1 MSIAIADEN
10 FFNKGLKLFKDKKYE
25 DARFM
30 FERGIVFNPKDSNSY
45 LYLAKI
51 YNIQEDQDKE
61 EKNLEATLLIE
72 PNNEEA
78 ILMSMKIALERSNYS
93 KVKDLSNTFSK
104 VCKKLCNENKE
115 ILDTLANIEPK
126 KMSLD
131 KNLNKIL
138 IIDFGSQFT
147 QLIAR
152 RIRESGVYSEIIS
165 HKKVKNKNIDNS
177 IKGIILSGG
186 PLNVYQINKY
196 SFDKRIIENQI
207 PVLGI
212 CFGHQILSKLNGGR
226 VKQSKYREF
235 GLANIRKKRESIL
248 TKNFF
253 NKKNIN
259 KVWMSHA
266 DQVSKL
272 PKNFNVIASSQNS
285 KFAIIENK
293 KKNFY
298 GVQFHPEVTHT
309 ENGKKLIN
317 NFIFL
322 ICKIKRNWSSKDQKI
337 KLIKDVQNLV
347 GKNKVIC
354 ALSGGV
360 DSSVVAQLLN
370 KAIGKNLF
378 CIFVNTGLLRKNEEI
393 QVVKTFK
400 KKLKINLIYVNAENE
415 FLRKLNNV
423 SDPEKKRKIIGN
435 LFIKIFERYAKRIK
449 NVKFLAQG
457 TLYPDLIESK
467 SVTGSQTSKIK
478 SHHNVG
484 GLPKKMKL
492 KLVEPLKFLFKDEV
506 RKLGLELKL
515 SKEIISRHPFPGPG
529 LAIRMPGI
537 ITKEKIKILKEADN
551 YFIQAL
557 REHNLYNKI
566 WQAYA
571 ALLPVKTV
579 GVMGDNRTYEYLCL
593 LRAITSEDGMT
604 ADFYDFKKSFIQMIS
619 NKIVNSIRGVNRVVY
634 DVTSKPPST
643 IELE

>member
-1 MSIAIADEN
+1 
-10 FFNKGLKLFKDKKYE
+10 
-25 DARFM
+25 
-30 FERGIVFNPKDSNSY
+30 
-45 LYLAKI
+45 
-51 YNIQEDQDKE
+51 
-61 EKNLEATLLIE
+61 
-72 PNNEEA
+72 
-78 ILMSMKIALERSNYS
+78 
-93 KVKDLSNTFSK
+93 
-104 VCKKLCNENKE
+104 
-115 ILDTLANIEPK
+115 
-126 KMSLD
+126 MSLD
-131 KNLNKIL
+131 QNLNKIL
-138 IIDFGSQFT
+138 IVDFGSQFT

-152 RIRESGVYSEIIS
+152 RVRELGIFSEIIS
-165 HKKVKNKNIDNS
+165 HKKIKSKNINQT

-186 PLNVYQINKY
+186 PLNVYEINKY
-196 SFDKRIIENQI
+196 SFDKKIIQKGV

-212 CFGHQILSKLNGGR
+212 CFGHQIISKLNGGK
-226 VKQSKYREF
+226 VKQSKHREF
-235 GLANIRKKRESIL
+235 GLANITKKNNSLL

-253 NKKNIN
+253 KKKKSI

-272 PKNFNVIASSQNS
+272 PKNFKVIASSHNS
-285 KFAIIENK
+285 KFAVVENK
-293 KKNFY
+293 FKNYY

-309 ENGKKLIN
+309 ENGKKLIS

-322 ICKIKRNWSSKDQKI
+322 ICKMKKNWSSKDQKI
-337 KLIKDVQNLV
+337 KLIKDARQLV
-347 GKNKVIC
+347 GNNKVIC

-370 KAIGKNLF
+370 KAIGKNLH
-378 CIFVNTGLLRKNEEI
+378 CIFVNTGLLRKDEEK
-393 QVVKTFK
+393 QVVATFK
-400 KKLKINLIYVNAENE
+400 KKLKINLKYVNAEKE
-415 FLRKLNNV
+415 FLKKLSNI

-435 LFIKIFERYAKRIK
+435 LFIKIFERYAKKIK

-506 RKLGLELKL
+506 RKLGLELNL
-515 SKEIISRHPFPGPG
+515 SREIISRHPFPGPG

-537 ITKEKIKILKEADN
+537 ITKEKINILKEADH

-557 REHNLYNKI
+557 RDHNLYHKI

-604 ADFYDFKKSFIQMIS
+604 ADFYEFKKSFIQEIS
-619 NKIVNSIRGVNRVVY
+619 NKIVNSIRGINRVVY
-634 DVTSKPPST
+634 DITSKPPST

>member
-1 MSIAIADEN
+1 
-10 FFNKGLKLFKDKKYE
+10 
-25 DARFM
+25 
-30 FERGIVFNPKDSNSY
+30 
-45 LYLAKI
+45 
-51 YNIQEDQDKE
+51 
-61 EKNLEATLLIE
+61 
-72 PNNEEA
+72 
-78 ILMSMKIALERSNYS
+78 
-93 KVKDLSNTFSK
+93 
-104 VCKKLCNENKE
+104 
-115 ILDTLANIEPK
+115 
-126 KMSLD
+126 MSLD
-131 KNLNKIL
+131 INLDKVV

-152 RIRESGVYSEIIS
+152 RIRELGVFSEIVS
-165 HKKVKNKNIDNS
+165 HKKIRTSDINQSVR
-177 IKGIILSGG
+177 GIILSGG

-196 SFDKRIIENQI
+196 SFDKTILELNI
-207 PVLGI
+207 PILGI

-226 VKQSKYREF
+226 VKQSKHREF
-235 GLANIRKKRESIL
+235 GLANIFRKRDSLL
-248 TKNFF
+248 TKNFY
-253 NKKNIN
+253 NMKKNK

-272 PKNFNVIASSQNS
+272 PKNFQVVASSTNS
-285 KFAIIENK
+285 KYAIVENK
-293 KKNFY
+293 LKKFY

-309 ENGKKLIN
+309 ENGKKLIS
-317 NFIFL
+317 NFVFL
-322 ICKIKRNWSSKDQKI
+322 ICKIKKNWSSRDQKI
-337 KLIKDVQNLV
+337 KLINEVRDQV
-347 GKNKVIC
+347 GTHKVIC

-370 KAIGKNLF
+370 KSIGKKLY
-378 CIFVNTGLLRKNEEI
+378 CIFVNTGLLRKNEET
-393 QVVKTFK
+393 QVIRTFK
-400 KKLKINLIYVNAENE
+400 KRLKMNLIYVNAEKE
-415 FLRKLNNV
+415 FLGKLKNV

-435 LFIKIFERYAKRIK
+435 LFIKIFERYAKKIK

-484 GLPKKMKL
+484 GLPKKMNL

-537 ITKEKIKILKEADN
+537 ITNEKIKILKEADY

-557 REHNLYNKI
+557 REHGLYHKI

-604 ADFYDFKKSFIQMIS
+604 ADFFEFRKSFMQTIS
-619 NKIVNSIRGVNRVVY
+619 NKIVNSIRGINRIVY

>member
-1 MSIAIADEN
+1 
-10 FFNKGLKLFKDKKYE
+10 
-25 DARFM
+25 
-30 FERGIVFNPKDSNSY
+30 
-45 LYLAKI
+45 
-51 YNIQEDQDKE
+51 
-61 EKNLEATLLIE
+61 
-72 PNNEEA
+72 
-78 ILMSMKIALERSNYS
+78 
-93 KVKDLSNTFSK
+93 
-104 VCKKLCNENKE
+104 
-115 ILDTLANIEPK
+115 
-126 KMSLD
+126 MSLD

-337 KLIKDVQNLV
+337 KLIKEVQNLV

-370 KAIGKNLF
+370 KAIGKKLF

-492 KLVEPLKFLFKDEV
+492 KLVEPFKFLFKDEV

-604 ADFYDFKKSFIQMIS
+604 ADFYNFKKSFIQMIS

>member
-1 MSIAIADEN
+1 
-10 FFNKGLKLFKDKKYE
+10 
-25 DARFM
+25 
-30 FERGIVFNPKDSNSY
+30 
-45 LYLAKI
+45 
-51 YNIQEDQDKE
+51 
-61 EKNLEATLLIE
+61 
-72 PNNEEA
+72 
-78 ILMSMKIALERSNYS
+78 
-93 KVKDLSNTFSK
+93 
-104 VCKKLCNENKE
+104 
-115 ILDTLANIEPK
+115 
-126 KMSLD
+126 MSLD
-131 KNLNKIL
+131 QSLNKIL

-152 RIRESGVYSEIIS
+152 RIRELGVFSEIVS
-165 HKKVKNKNIDNS
+165 HKKIKNKDINNT

-186 PLNVYQINKY
+186 PLNVYEIKKY
-196 SFDKRIIENQI
+196 SFDKKIVENGV

-212 CFGHQILSKLNGGR
+212 CFGHQILSKLNGGK
-226 VKQSKYREF
+226 VKQSKHREF
-235 GLANIRKKRESIL
+235 GLANIYKKKESLLI
-248 TKNFF
+248 KNFF
-253 NKKNIN
+253 NNKKIN

-272 PKNFNVIASSQNS
+272 PKDFNVIASSQNS

-293 KKNFY
+293 FKKFY

-309 ENGKKLIN
+309 ENGKKLIS

-322 ICKIKRNWSSKDQKI
+322 ICNMRRNWSSKEQKI
-337 KLIKDVQNLV
+337 KLIEDIKYQV

-370 KAIGKNLF
+370 KAIGKKLF
-378 CIFVNTGLLRKNEEI
+378 CIFVNTGLLRKDEEK
-393 QVVKTFK
+393 QVIKTFK
-400 KKLKINLIYVNAENE
+400 KKLKINLIYVNAEKE
-415 FLRKLNNV
+415 FIRKLNNV
-423 SDPEKKRKIIGN
+423 SNPEKKRKIIGN
-435 LFIKIFERYAKRIK
+435 LFIKIFERYAKKIK

-492 KLVEPLKFLFKDEV
+492 KLIEPLKFLFKDEV
-506 RKLGLELKL
+506 RKLGLELNL
-515 SKEIISRHPFPGPG
+515 SREIISRHPFPGPG

-537 ITKEKIKILKEADN
+537 ITKKKINILKEADY

-557 REHNLYNKI
+557 KDHGLYHKI

-604 ADFYDFKKSFIQMIS
+604 ADFYEFKKPFVQMIS
-619 NKIVNSIRGVNRVVY
+619 NKIVNSIRGINRVVY
-634 DVTSKPPST
+634 DITSKPPST

>member
-1 MSIAIADEN
+1 
-10 FFNKGLKLFKDKKYE
+10 
-25 DARFM
+25 
-30 FERGIVFNPKDSNSY
+30 
-45 LYLAKI
+45 
-51 YNIQEDQDKE
+51 
-61 EKNLEATLLIE
+61 
-72 PNNEEA
+72 
-78 ILMSMKIALERSNYS
+78 
-93 KVKDLSNTFSK
+93 
-104 VCKKLCNENKE
+104 
-115 ILDTLANIEPK
+115 
-126 KMSLD
+126 MSLD

-337 KLIKDVQNLV
+337 RLIKDVQNLV

-370 KAIGKNLF
+370 KAIGKKLF

-415 FLRKLNNV
+415 FLKKLSNV

>member
-1 MSIAIADEN
+1 
-10 FFNKGLKLFKDKKYE
+10 
-25 DARFM
+25 
-30 FERGIVFNPKDSNSY
+30 
-45 LYLAKI
+45 
-51 YNIQEDQDKE
+51 
-61 EKNLEATLLIE
+61 
-72 PNNEEA
+72 
-78 ILMSMKIALERSNYS
+78 
-93 KVKDLSNTFSK
+93 
-104 VCKKLCNENKE
+104 
-115 ILDTLANIEPK
+115 
-126 KMSLD
+126 MSLD

-235 GLANIRKKRESIL
+235 GLANIHKKRESIL

-337 KLIKDVQNLV
+337 RLIKDVQNLV
-347 GKNKVIC
+347 GNNKVIC

-370 KAIGKNLF
+370 KAIGKKLF

>member
-1 MSIAIADEN
+1 
-10 FFNKGLKLFKDKKYE
+10 
-25 DARFM
+25 
-30 FERGIVFNPKDSNSY
+30 
-45 LYLAKI
+45 
-51 YNIQEDQDKE
+51 
-61 EKNLEATLLIE
+61 
-72 PNNEEA
+72 
-78 ILMSMKIALERSNYS
+78 
-93 KVKDLSNTFSK
+93 
-104 VCKKLCNENKE
+104 
-115 ILDTLANIEPK
+115 
-126 KMSLD
+126 MSLD
-131 KNLNKIL
+131 KNLDKIL

-370 KAIGKNLF
+370 KAIGKKLF

-537 ITKEKIKILKEADN
+537 ITKEKIKILKEADY

>member
-1 MSIAIADEN
+1 
-10 FFNKGLKLFKDKKYE
+10 
-25 DARFM
+25 
-30 FERGIVFNPKDSNSY
+30 
-45 LYLAKI
+45 
-51 YNIQEDQDKE
+51 
-61 EKNLEATLLIE
+61 
-72 PNNEEA
+72 
-78 ILMSMKIALERSNYS
+78 
-93 KVKDLSNTFSK
+93 
-104 VCKKLCNENKE
+104 
-115 ILDTLANIEPK
+115 
-126 KMSLD
+126 MSLD

-309 ENGKKLIN
+309 ENGKKLIK
-317 NFIFL
+317 NFVFL
-322 ICKIKRNWSSKDQKI
+322 ICKIKKNWSPKDQKI
-337 KLIKDVQNLV
+337 KLIKEVQKIA
-347 GKNKVIC
+347 GTNKVIC

-370 KAIGKNLF
+370 KAIGKKLF
-378 CIFVNTGLLRKNEEI
+378 CVFVNTGLLRKNEEI

-400 KKLKINLIYVNAENE
+400 KKLKINLIYVNAEKE
-415 FLRKLNNV
+415 FLRKLHNV

-435 LFIKIFERYAKRIK
+435 LFIKIFERYAKKIK

-492 KLVEPLKFLFKDEV
+492 KLIEPLKFLFKDEV
-506 RKLGLELKL
+506 RKLGLELNL

-557 REHNLYNKI
+557 KDHNLYDKI

-604 ADFYDFKKSFIQMIS
+604 ADFFDFKKTFIQKIS
-619 NKIVNSIRGVNRVVY
+619 NKIVNSIRGINRVVY

>member
-1 MSIAIADEN
+1 
-10 FFNKGLKLFKDKKYE
+10 
-25 DARFM
+25 
-30 FERGIVFNPKDSNSY
+30 
-45 LYLAKI
+45 
-51 YNIQEDQDKE
+51 
-61 EKNLEATLLIE
+61 
-72 PNNEEA
+72 
-78 ILMSMKIALERSNYS
+78 
-93 KVKDLSNTFSK
+93 
-104 VCKKLCNENKE
+104 
-115 ILDTLANIEPK
+115 
-126 KMSLD
+126 MSLD

-337 KLIKDVQNLV
+337 KLIKDVHNLV

-370 KAIGKNLF
+370 KAIGKKLF

-415 FLRKLNNV
+415 FLKKLSNV

-557 REHNLYNKI
+557 RDHNLYHKI